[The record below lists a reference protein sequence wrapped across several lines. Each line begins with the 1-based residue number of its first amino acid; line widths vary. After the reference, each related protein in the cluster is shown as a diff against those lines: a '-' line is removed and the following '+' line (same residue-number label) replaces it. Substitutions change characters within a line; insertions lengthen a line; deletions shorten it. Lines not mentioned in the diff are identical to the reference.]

1 MDIHVGTDFIGED
14 IPDTPILFSF
24 GSSVSCFNITIIDD
38 SVFEDLESFSV
49 SLSIDKDLSTTSS
62 TVVIIEDN
70 DGMMGPN

>member
-1 MDIHVGTDFIGED
+1 MDIHIGTDFNGED
-14 IPDTPILFSF
+14 IPDTPIMFSS

-38 SVFEDLESFSV
+38 RVFEDLENFSV
-49 SLSIDKDLSTTSS
+49 SLSIDEDLSITSS